1 MVVTGDPARILGNLL
16 GLLRSLVWV
25 EVVVGHRRD
34 SSVGLGLL
42 LWGLDT
48 CLFG

>member
-25 EVVVGHRRD
+25 EVVVGHRD